1 MDFRRQLGIFNPS
14 EHRNIAVSLIG
25 CGSVGSFTAL
35 ALAKMGVP
43 ILEAWD
49 MDIIEEHNLP
59 NQFFKNDQIG
69 MKKTEAL
76 CKVLSEFSE
85 AIVTPREMVSIDS
98 ELCGSVI
105 VSAVDSIEARKV
117 IWEAVKKSDAM
128 LYIDSRMGGRIF
140 SVFTV
145 NLDNKKSIK
154 AYEKRLFA
162 AGAPLNVPCTERTI
176 IFNVLGVASVVCNQV
191 TRYAADEETIPEMHF
206 DYTTYICATIGL

>member
-14 EHRNIAVSLIG
+14 EHREIAVTLIG

-85 AIVTPREMVSIDS
+85 AIPIPKEMVSIDS
-98 ELCGSVI
+98 ELCGTVI
-105 VSAVDSIEARKV
+105 ISAVDSIEVRKI
-117 IWEAVKKSDAM
+117 IWEAVKKSDAL
-128 LYIDSRMGGRIF
+128 LYIDSRMGGKIF

-145 NLDNKKSIK
+145 DMTNKKAIK
-154 AYEKRLFA
+154 AYEARLFA
-162 AGAPLNVPCTERTI
+162 AGKPLDVPCTERTI
-176 IFNVLGVASVVCNQV
+176 IFNVLGIASVVCNQV
-191 TRYAADEETIPEMHF
+191 VKYAAEEKIVSEIHF
-206 DYTTYICATIGL
+206 DYTTYTCAAI